1 MMGPVDY
8 VVIGF
13 KGSNFDGKILDK
25 VVDATQKNIIRVLDL
40 VFIIK
45 DEFGSITEGEY
56 VDQSDELKETFGD
69 FSLDDDTPLLSD
81 EDITKIGAQMEND
94 TAAGVLVIEHLWARE
109 LKQAIA
115 DKGGFL
121 IADGR
126 IHPEAAEA
134 AMKEL
139 QTA

>member
-13 KGSNFDGKILDK
+13 NGSNFDGSILDR
-25 VVDATQKNIIRVLDL
+25 VVDATEKNIIRVIDL

-45 DEFGSITEGEY
+45 DKDGTLIEGEY
-56 VDQSDELKETFGD
+56 ADQSDELKETFGA
-69 FSLDDDTPLLSD
+69 FSLEEDMPLLSD
-81 EDITKIGAQMEND
+81 DDISKIGEQMKND
-94 TAAGVLVIEHLWARE
+94 SAAGVLVIEHLWARE

-115 DKGGFL
+115 DAGGYL

-126 IHPEAAEA
+126 IHPEAVEE

-139 QTA
+139 QTS